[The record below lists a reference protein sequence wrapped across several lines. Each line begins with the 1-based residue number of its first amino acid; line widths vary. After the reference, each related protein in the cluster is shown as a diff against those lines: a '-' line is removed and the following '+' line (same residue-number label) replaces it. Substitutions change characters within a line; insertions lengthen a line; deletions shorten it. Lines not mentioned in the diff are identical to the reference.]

1 MMSDEELRQ
10 EEIRN
15 ARFSQQEQM
24 DLLREYVE
32 LRLLLNNPYATMKVY
47 VLEPLCEYC
56 RFGRMPMED
65 GDSYVSMSTPIH
77 AHRDNCYMY
86 PGSDDGN
93 FYAAAQGVVMRRKVG
108 HDLSCARCQEDLS
121 DESMVYVTE
130 RSFQDYFCLQ
140 DRSNGLPKW
149 LRKHILDV
157 YGRTCFACGTPLTT
171 STLSIDHIIPRSK
184 GGDDRPT
191 NLQAMCGPCNNA
203 HKKDADAEIAHIFL
217 DFLTRPAP
225 SDAYSGLIW

>member
-15 ARFSQQEQM
+15 ARFSQEEQK

-32 LRLLLNNPYATMKVY
+32 LRLLLNDPFATMKVY

-56 RFGRMPMED
+56 RFGRVPMED
-65 GDSYVSMSTPIH
+65 GDCFVSMSMAVHPP
-77 AHRDNCYMY
+77 RDNCYMY
-86 PGSDDGN
+86 PGSDGGN
-93 FYAAAQGVVMRRKVG
+93 YYAAAQGVVIRRNTG
-108 HDLSCARCQEDLS
+108 EPLSCARCDEDLS
-121 DESMVYVTE
+121 DESMVYITE
-130 RSFQDYFCLQ
+130 RTFQDYFCLE

-149 LRKHILDV
+149 LRRHVLDV
-157 YGRTCFACGTPLTT
+157 YGRTCFACNKPLTAA
-171 STLSIDHIIPRSK
+171 TLTIDHIIPLSK
-184 GGDDRPT
+184 GGDDRPS
-191 NLQAMCGPCNNA
+191 NLQAMCAPCNNA
-203 HKKDADAEIAHIFL
+203 HKKDTEPEVAHIFL